1 MKRLKRKV
9 ALQVISIAVAFY
21 AIIITLFALSSYL
34 FLGFSL
40 AENLIVGAI
49 TALSLSGMYFIV
61 QVVEKAIESIMD
73 DINGVTSLDRYIEE
87 LFKEEERRKEK
98 GE

>member
-21 AIIITLFALSSYL
+21 SVIISLFALL
-34 FLGFSL
+34 FYFTTNFNAIESVLLG
-40 AENLIVGAI
+40 AVM
-49 TALSLSGMYFIV
+49 ALSLSGAYFIV

>member
-21 AIIITLFALSSYL
+21 AIVVSLLSLIVYFTTIFNAIDS
-34 FLGFSL
+34 
-40 AENLIVGAI
+40 LIVGTVI
-49 TALSLSGMYFIV
+49 ALSMSGVYFIV
-61 QVVEKAIESIMD
+61 QVIEKAIESIMD